1 MAAVRT
7 YSLAVTLL
15 VTVAGLGYDTI
26 GELIPFEEPAILASV
41 PNIGEYADYTFR
53 YWTTNAI
60 PAGGYMVVT
69 FPQQYQSGLGIAG
82 NPVCTGGP
90 CTLSFLTVTVTL
102 DAGCGV
108 SQNCQFSILALKN
121 PSTMGGTGPFVLTSY
136 AGVNIVDTNA
146 VFGVVGIAGPITSL
160 TTGSVNFA
168 AGASN
173 YAGEA
178 ATYDIYLRSA
188 TPLYLGTWIRVTIPA
203 NGFGFIPVPISQLI
217 ALDGSYLPGIISCT
231 YSSYKLTI
239 QGMSSQIPAGTD
251 IGIRVTG
258 SNPQRQGNTGTFT
271 IETGK
276 GGTSVVYSRR
286 SGISGLSINAGR
298 LSGVSLAPVSSTVL
312 LTIGE
317 IVQYTLKF
325 TLFNEVIAGGKIV
338 ITCSSTFNLDG
349 LTNLWLNSGL
359 VDQSLTQ
366 PLTLT
371 YSIPTKILTITGFG
385 TYKSGEISLNLEMK
399 NPVFSGKTTPLLIQ
413 SFRSDSTTLIDQ
425 DLVSAYVTILST
437 GCPTLSPSYLT
448 LNIASGLNFNLKINI
463 QSGVTIPAQG
473 FIQVRVP
480 AGFGTSP
487 GTVSCL
493 ATPLFVATDVAACSY
508 TGRVVTLQLFVNTV
522 LVPAGVGTF
531 NANVP
536 ASFQIMTGLTAP
548 TSAGAYVFEV
558 STYDTTGTNLL
569 ESGTCTV
576 IITANPFASA
586 SVSSL
591 HSLRNNPSVLS
602 FAFTPLLPVPAS
614 QTQSIPTG
622 TVGGIELQL
631 QTMDAGGRLQF
642 ALDLGLGLSQG
653 NTLPCFSG
661 AGIVGNA
668 VGLTCTLTTKPASPS
683 SALNLYITVTNFETI
698 ASGKAVTITFPGV
711 YNPQTSGAAPTLKI
725 TTYSITNRIRLNLNT
740 ATVSLTPVPS
750 LTGGAVM
757 SAAVFTSSSATIS
770 TVTTLTGT
778 INPVTFCAAAQLMIL
793 FQPTHGSGYCQPAV
807 INSPQSVTV
816 NAASYPITCYPGA
829 DILVVDMA
837 AALATGLQPFVLT
850 NLVNP
855 DTVPSA
861 SDQVTVYTISAGAV
875 GDVITYTN
883 ALPAQAAGA
892 FLAATLTPSTYFSGA
907 AHVTYTVNLQ
917 FAHTVPQGGSIVISY
932 PGIFVFQN
940 SNPVPYCSLP
950 GFIAAAV
957 GSLTCV
963 AYSNLV
969 TIKGFAAI
977 PPSSLQWTIIGVKHP
992 SIGTSSGSFLL
1003 FTQSAASLVIDRV
1016 TLPGFNYQGSFA
1028 AGVLSVAYILPSPN
1042 NAGAVA
1048 EYIFQLTPNNAIG
1061 KGGSVVVQFPSSQYP
1076 SLPTPPACRVRGA
1089 FSTFTSC
1096 VTSGTTVTVT
1106 LNADCAASTFVLS
1119 LFGITNPLVTGPTVL
1134 FTIST
1139 VYDGVTLD
1147 VSGVSVTSTLT
1158 AQAVIS
1164 PIAPVLQVNRVD
1176 FSPKNE
1182 GEKSTYVF
1190 TLTPSVS
1197 IASSSLLVITF
1208 PPSYDKRL
1216 GDGLRC
1222 WATGL
1227 GGNLSCVVVSAFQ
1240 LQVQGNDPFT
1250 ACSTCQIVLT
1260 VYGILNPQK
1269 SPTSNTGQFQA
1280 GTLAGV
1286 QYLEFTSQAAALD
1299 LLPPPSLNTLNNLTL
1314 DNYDSRA
1321 ANSMVFN
1328 MTLTLTIP
1336 MASHGGAVWVVFPQE
1351 YMWDGTTPVCSSSRY
1366 WAGGA
1371 PICSLYFDTI
1381 KVTGSVTD
1389 FVGLLLVSLLNVPNP
1404 QQQMTARSIIVK
1416 TYDGFNSKILDST
1429 YINLSPTSFSYTFPG
1444 PLITINQDRDIAVQ
1458 RGTATQLIPVEL
1470 VSPCAL
1476 NLTLTPLLPGL
1487 TVTPQ
1492 VVDMTLGQTVAYF
1505 RISAAQTTATKNY
1518 TMVWTTTGE
1527 VVPRYYT
1534 PLPKL
1539 VVSVVNTH
1547 IYQVLVDAIDPV
1559 PVGGRSVPVRVSL
1572 SNPPDLDMTVAMTL
1586 DPELAGVALE
1596 PDQLHFM
1603 PGDSQLYFRIIATS
1617 AARAGS
1623 SVVSVSLS
1631 GTNVAY
1637 YTLSSTSI
1645 PYSLVSDSGL
1655 TPTMS
1660 PIATSYLGK
1669 SKATLTLSGNVMGTV
1684 YFMCALAGTAAPPFE
1699 EIKTAGPA
1707 PHLST
1712 RSLYGSVYLHA
1723 NRTSTALVK
1732 DLIAARTYTV
1742 FGYLEDLMGRQSPLI
1757 ASTFHTPPL
1766 ASPVYTSIRINQ
1778 TSLNDVE
1785 VSLALEAVGLLLAL
1799 EDYRMPVLQID
1810 SSSARNNMT
1819 VMTFALVDT
1828 PFSDSYPSPLDLV
1841 SYISGNKSK
1850 LAARIAHFDSQ
1861 YDILG
1866 VTINNPECVFAS
1878 PPAIGNFIS
1887 DAAISIS
1894 ASLVLD
1900 GEIAVLAVA
1909 NSSNSSVAYTWQVE
1923 LALSP
1928 ANLPAPG
1935 LRRSVTAK
1943 SILNDTLTGLA
1954 PSTEYDLYFTCGN
1967 ANPTFAALLPDSKVV
1982 KVTQTTQASG
1992 KEQKLNINW
2001 GAVLVWP
2008 SLILLM

>member
-1 MAAVRT
+1 MASVRT

-15 VTVAGLGYDTI
+15 VTVTGLGYDTI
-26 GELIPFEEPAILASV
+26 GQLIPFDEPAILVSV

-82 NPVCTGGP
+82 NPVCIGGP

-136 AGVNIVDTNA
+136 TGVNIIDTNA
-146 VFGVVGIAGPITSL
+146 VFGVVGIAGPITAL
-160 TTGSVNFA
+160 TTGSFNFA
-168 AGASN
+168 AGESN
-173 YAGEA
+173 YAGETA
-178 ATYDIYLRSA
+178 AYDIYLRSA

-203 NGFGFIPVPISQLI
+203 DGFGFNPVPLSQLI

-231 YSSYKLTI
+231 YSNFQLTI
-239 QGMSSQIPAGTD
+239 QGMSAQVSAGTD

-258 SNPQRQGNTGTFT
+258 SNPQRQGTTGTFT

-276 GGTSVVYSRR
+276 GGTSVVYSRK
-286 SGISGLSINAGR
+286 SSISGLSITAGR
-298 LSGVSLAPVSSTVL
+298 LSGVSLAPVSSTIL
-312 LTIGE
+312 LTTKE

-325 TLFNEVIAGGKIV
+325 TLFNEVAAGGKIV
-338 ITCSSTFNLDG
+338 ITCSSAFNLDG

-359 VDQSLTQ
+359 ADESLTQ

-371 YSIPTKILTITGFG
+371 YSIPTKVLTITGFG

-399 NPVFSGKTTPLLIQ
+399 NPVNSGKTTPLVIQ
-413 SFRSDSTTLIDQ
+413 SFRADGTTLIDQ
-425 DLVSAYVTILST
+425 DQVSAYVTILST
-437 GCPTLSPSYLT
+437 GSPILSPTYLSPNT
-448 LNIASGLNFNLKINI
+448 ASGLNFNLQINI
-463 QSGVTIPAQG
+463 QPGVTIPAQG

-480 AGFGTSP
+480 TGFNTSP
-487 GTVSCL
+487 GTVNCL
-493 ATPLFVATDVAACSY
+493 ATPLFVATDLATCSFA
-508 TGRVVTLQLFVNTV
+508 GNVVTLQLFINTA
-522 LVPAGVGTF
+522 LVPAGAGTF
-531 NANVP
+531 NANAP
-536 ASFQIMTGLTAP
+536 ASFQIITGLLAP

-576 IITANPFASA
+576 LITAKAFTTA

-591 HSLRNNPSVLS
+591 HSRISSPSLLS

-614 QTQSIPTG
+614 QSQSIPTG
-622 TVGGIELQL
+622 PQGGIELQL
-631 QTMDAGGRLQF
+631 QTMDVSSNLQF

-653 NTLPCFSG
+653 STLPCFAG
-661 AGIVGNA
+661 TGIVGNA
-668 VGLTCTLTTKPASPS
+668 AGLTCTLTTKPASPS
-683 SALNLYITVTNFETI
+683 SALNLYITVTNFEAI
-698 ASGKAVTITFPGV
+698 AAGKAVSITFPGV
-711 YNPQTSGAAPTLKI
+711 SNPQSFAAAPSVII

-740 ATVSLTPVPS
+740 ATVMLTPVPS
-750 LTGGAVM
+750 LAGNIVT
-757 SAAVFTSSSATIS
+757 SPAVFTSSSPTVS

-778 INPVTFCAAAQLMIL
+778 ISPVTLCPAAVLLIL

-807 INSPQSVTV
+807 VNQPQSVTV
-816 NAASYPITCYPGA
+816 NAASYPLTCYPGA
-829 DILVVDMA
+829 DVLVVNMA
-837 AALATGLQPFVLT
+837 AALATGAQAFVLT

-855 DTVPSA
+855 DSVPSA
-861 SDQVTVYTISAGAV
+861 SDLVTVYTISAGAV
-875 GDVITYTN
+875 CDVISYAN
-883 ALPAQAAGA
+883 ALPTQAAGA
-892 FLAATLTPSTYFSGA
+892 FLTSTLTPSTYFSGA
-907 AHVTYTVNLQ
+907 SYVTYTISQQ
-917 FAHTVPQGGSIVISY
+917 FSHSVPLGGSIVLTY

-940 SNPVPYCSLP
+940 SSPVPYCSFSGLV
-950 GFIAAAV
+950 AAST

-963 AYSNLV
+963 AYSNVV
-969 TIKGFAAI
+969 TVKGFAAI
-977 PPSSLQWTIIGVKHP
+977 PPSSSQWTIIGVKHP
-992 SIGTSSGSFLL
+992 STGTSSGSFLL
-1003 FTQSAASLVIDRV
+1003 RTHSAAGLIIDSV
-1016 TLPGFNYQGSFA
+1016 ALPGFNYQGSFA
-1028 AGVLSVAYILPSPN
+1028 AGVLSVVYILPSPN

-1048 EYIFQLTPNNAIG
+1048 EYIFQLTPNHAIG

-1076 SLPTPPACRVRGA
+1076 SLPTPPVCRARGA
-1089 FSTFTSC
+1089 FSTFSSC
-1096 VTSGTTVTVT
+1096 VTSGTTITVT
-1106 LNADCAASTFVLS
+1106 LNADCPASTFVLS
-1119 LFGITNPLVTGPTVL
+1119 IFGITNPQATGPTVL

-1147 VSGVSVTSTLT
+1147 ISGVSVTSTHT
-1158 AQAVIS
+1158 AQAVIT
-1164 PIAPVLQVNRVD
+1164 PVAPVLQVNRVD
-1176 FSPKNE
+1176 FAPKNE

-1197 IASSSLLVITF
+1197 ITSSSQLTITF

-1227 GGNLSCVVVSAFQ
+1227 GGNLSCVVVSAYQ
-1240 LQVQGNDPFT
+1240 LQVQGNDSFT

-1286 QYLEFTSQAAALD
+1286 QYLEFTAQAAALD
-1299 LLPPPSLNTLNNLTL
+1299 LLSPPSLNTINNLTL

-1321 ANSMVFN
+1321 DNRMVFN
-1328 MTLTLTIP
+1328 MTVTLTIP
-1336 MASHGGAVWVVFPQE
+1336 MASYGGAVWIVFPQE
-1351 YMWDGTTPVCSSSRY
+1351 YMWDGTTPLCSSSRY

-1381 KVTGSVTD
+1381 KITGSVTD
-1389 FVGLLLVSLLNVPNP
+1389 FVGLLIISLLNVPNP

-1416 TYDGFNSKILDST
+1416 TYDGFNSKILDSS
-1429 YINLSPTSFSYTFPG
+1429 YINLSPTAFSYTFPG
-1444 PLITINQDRDIAVQ
+1444 PLITINKDRDIAVQ

-1470 VSPCAL
+1470 VYPCAL

-1505 RISAAQTTATKNY
+1505 RISAAQTSSTRNY
-1518 TMVWTTTGE
+1518 TMIWTTTGE

-1539 VVSVVNTH
+1539 VVSVINTQ
-1547 IYQVLVDAIDPV
+1547 IYQVLIDAIDPV
-1559 PVGGRSVPVRVSL
+1559 PIGGASVPVRVSV
-1572 SNPPDLDMTVAMTL
+1572 SNPPDLDVTVAMTL
-1586 DPELAGVALE
+1586 DPELLGVSLE

-1603 PGDSQLYFRIIATS
+1603 PGETELYFRIIVTS
-1617 AARAGS
+1617 AVQTGS

-1637 YTLSSTSI
+1637 YTLPSTSI

-1655 TPTMS
+1655 APSLS
-1660 PIATSYLGK
+1660 PISTSYLGK
-1669 SKATLTLSGNVMGTV
+1669 SKALITLSGNVMGTV
-1684 YFMCALAGTAAPPFE
+1684 YFLCALAGTATPPFE
-1699 EIKTAGPA
+1699 EVKTAGPA

-1712 RSLYGSVYLHA
+1712 RSLYGAVHLHA
-1723 NRTSTALVK
+1723 NRTSTASIK
-1732 DLIAARTYTV
+1732 DLIAARTYTL
-1742 FGYLEDLMGRQSPLI
+1742 FGYLEDLMGRQSLVMT
-1757 ASTFHTPPL
+1757 STFHTPPL
-1766 ASPVYTSIRINQ
+1766 AVPVYTSLRINQ

-1799 EDYRMPVLQID
+1799 EDYRMPVLQVD
-1810 SSSARNNMT
+1810 SSAARNNMT
-1819 VMTFALVDT
+1819 VLTFALVDT

-1841 SYISGNKSK
+1841 SFISGNKSK

-1861 YDILG
+1861 FDVLG

-1887 DAAISIS
+1887 ESAISIS

-1900 GEIAVLAVA
+1900 GEIAVLAIA
-1909 NSSNSSVAYTWQVE
+1909 NSTNSSNVYSWQVQ

-1935 LRRSVTAK
+1935 LRRSVAAK
-1943 SILNDTLTGLA
+1943 TVLNDTLTGLA
-1954 PSTEYDLYFTCGN
+1954 PSTQYDLYFTCGN
-1967 ANPTFAALLPDSKVV
+1967 ADPTFASLLPDSKVV
-1982 KVTQTTQASG
+1982 KVTEMTQAST

-2001 GAVLVWP
+2001 GAITGLSLV
-2008 SLILLM
+2008 LLM